1 MSENNSDENYLQL
14 RELLSET
21 LIRDVIIFIILYLF
35 VLAQS
40 WENLFLLL
48 FPIITFAYSVF
59 FRIIN
64 TNKWRTTSNSTL
76 ITYNP
81 IGLEKKHAN
90 RLYFTA
96 LLQLILLFWIGAES
110 YYHPQLIQSYDLFF
124 NIIFNFLYTFGF
136 YWILIDVWN
145 YSKIVIGLKNN
156 NYKLNTQ
163 AQNNILL
170 KSDLDRVISH
180 LNLKSFKIFS
190 VINLSTFIFLNILN
204 ISFALFIDNTFS
216 IFSYNLPG
224 TGIEGSLPLN
234 LSVISFLIIIIS
246 PLVVSFLLILIYKDL
261 NNINRAEFEKLLE
274 ELSEEDRKNIIENLT
289 KINKKFNRDL
299 ARE

>member
-1 MSENNSDENYLQL
+1 MSEKNSDENYLLL
-14 RELLSET
+14 RELLNET
-21 LIRDVIIFIILYLF
+21 LLRDIITFIILYLF

-64 TNKWRTTSNSTL
+64 TNKWRITSNNTL

-90 RLYFTA
+90 RLFFTA
-96 LLQLILLFWIGAES
+96 ILQLILLFWIGAES

-145 YSKIVIGLKNN
+145 YSKIIIRLKNN
-156 NYKLNTQ
+156 IPHTQ
-163 AQNNILL
+163 AQNNTLL
-170 KSDLDRVISH
+170 KNNLDKDISQ
-180 LNLKSFKIFS
+180 LKLKSFKIVS
-190 VINLSTFIFLNILN
+190 IVNLSTFIVLNVLN
-204 ISFALFIDNTFS
+204 ISFTLFIDNTFS
-216 IFSYNLPG
+216 RFSYYLPG

-234 LSVISFLIIIIS
+234 ISVISFLIVIIS
-246 PLVVSFLLILIYKDL
+246 PLVASFLLIFIYKDL
-261 NNINRAEFEKLLE
+261 NNIYHADFEILLK
-274 ELSEEDRKNIIENLT
+274 ELSEENRKNIIENLT
-289 KINKKFNRDL
+289 KINKKFNRDF

>member
-1 MSENNSDENYLQL
+1 MSEKNSDENYLLL
-14 RELLSET
+14 RELLNET
-21 LIRDVIIFIILYLF
+21 LLRDIITFIILYLF

-48 FPIITFAYSVF
+48 FPIITFTYSVF

-64 TNKWRTTSNSTL
+64 TNKWRTTSNNTP

-90 RLYFTA
+90 RLFFTA
-96 LLQLILLFWIGAES
+96 ILQLILLFWIGAES

-145 YSKIVIGLKNN
+145 YSKIVIRLKNN
-156 NYKLNTQ
+156 KLSTQ
-163 AQNNILL
+163 AQNNTLL
-170 KSDLDRVISH
+170 KSDLDKVISH
-180 LNLKSFKIFS
+180 LKLKSFKIVS
-190 VINLSTFIFLNILN
+190 IINLSTFIFLNILN
-204 ISFALFIDNTFS
+204 ISFTLFIDS
-216 IFSYNLPG
+216 AVSRFSYYLPG

-234 LSVISFLIIIIS
+234 ISIISLLIVIIS
-246 PLVVSFLLILIYKDL
+246 PLVASFLLIFIYKDL
-261 NNINRAEFEKLLE
+261 NNIDHANFENLLKELPE
-274 ELSEEDRKNIIENLT
+274 ENRKNIIENLT
-289 KINKKFNRDL
+289 KINVKFNREF

>member
-1 MSENNSDENYLQL
+1 MSEKNSDESYLL
-14 RELLSET
+14 LSELLSET
-21 LIRDVIIFIILYLF
+21 LLRDIITFIILYLF

-64 TNKWRTTSNSTL
+64 TNKWRTTSNSTQ

-90 RLYFTA
+90 RLFFTSI
-96 LLQLILLFWIGAES
+96 LQLILLFWIGAES

-145 YSKIVIGLKNN
+145 YSKIVIRSKNNKLSTQTQNNTLLKNN
-156 NYKLNTQ
+156 
-163 AQNNILL
+163 
-170 KSDLDRVISH
+170 LDKVVSH
-180 LNLKSFKIFS
+180 LKLKSFKIVS
-190 VINLSTFIFLNILN
+190 IVNLSTFTFLNILN
-204 ISFALFIDNTFS
+204 ISFTLFDSTFS
-216 IFSYNLPG
+216 RFSYYLPG

-234 LSVISFLIIIIS
+234 ISVISFFIVIIS
-246 PLVVSFLLILIYKDL
+246 PLVASFLLIFIYKEL
-261 NNINRAEFEKLLE
+261 NNINHAKFENLLKELPE
-274 ELSEEDRKNIIENLT
+274 ENRKNIIENLT

>member
-1 MSENNSDENYLQL
+1 MSEKNSDENYLLL
-14 RELLSET
+14 RELLNET
-21 LIRDVIIFIILYLF
+21 LLRDIITFIILYLF

-64 TNKWRTTSNSTL
+64 TNKWRTTSNNTP

-90 RLYFTA
+90 RLFFTA
-96 LLQLILLFWIGAES
+96 ILQLFLLFWIGAES

-145 YSKIVIGLKNN
+145 YSKIVIRLKNN
-156 NYKLNTQ
+156 KLSTQ
-163 AQNNILL
+163 AQNNTLL
-170 KSDLDRVISH
+170 KSDLDKVISH
-180 LNLKSFKIFS
+180 LKLKSFKIIS
-190 VINLSTFIFLNILN
+190 IINLSTFIFLNILN
-204 ISFALFIDNTFS
+204 ISFTLFIDS
-216 IFSYNLPG
+216 AVSRFSYYLPG

-234 LSVISFLIIIIS
+234 ISIISLLIVIIS
-246 PLVVSFLLILIYKDL
+246 PLVASFLLIFIYKDL
-261 NNINRAEFEKLLE
+261 NNIDHANFENLLKELPE
-274 ELSEEDRKNIIENLT
+274 ENRKNIIENLT
-289 KINKKFNRDL
+289 KINVKFNREF

>member
-1 MSENNSDENYLQL
+1 MSEKNSDENYLLL
-14 RELLSET
+14 RELLNET
-21 LIRDVIIFIILYLF
+21 LLRDIITFIILYLF

-64 TNKWRTTSNSTL
+64 TNKWRITSNNTL

-90 RLYFTA
+90 RLFFTA
-96 LLQLILLFWIGAES
+96 ILQLILLFWIGAES

-145 YSKIVIGLKNN
+145 YSKIIIRLKNN
-156 NYKLNTQ
+156 IPHTQ
-163 AQNNILL
+163 AQNNTLL
-170 KSDLDRVISH
+170 KNNLDKDISQ
-180 LNLKSFKIFS
+180 LKLKSFKIVS
-190 VINLSTFIFLNILN
+190 IVNLSTFIFLNVLN
-204 ISFALFIDNTFS
+204 ISFTLFIDNTFS
-216 IFSYNLPG
+216 RFSYYLPG

-234 LSVISFLIIIIS
+234 ISVISFLIVIIS
-246 PLVVSFLLILIYKDL
+246 PLVASFLLIFIYKDL
-261 NNINRAEFEKLLE
+261 NNIYHADFEILLK
-274 ELSEEDRKNIIENLT
+274 ELSEENRKNIIENLT
-289 KINKKFNRDL
+289 KINKKFNRDF

>member
-1 MSENNSDENYLQL
+1 MSEKNSDENYLLL
-14 RELLSET
+14 RELLNET
-21 LIRDVIIFIILYLF
+21 LLRDIITFIILYLF

-48 FPIITFAYSVF
+48 FPIITFTYSVF

-64 TNKWRTTSNSTL
+64 TNKWRTTSNNTP

-90 RLYFTA
+90 RLFFTA
-96 LLQLILLFWIGAES
+96 ILQLFLLFWIGAES

-145 YSKIVIGLKNN
+145 YSKIVIRLKNN
-156 NYKLNTQ
+156 KLSTQ
-163 AQNNILL
+163 AQNNTLL
-170 KSDLDRVISH
+170 KSDLDKVISH
-180 LNLKSFKIFS
+180 LKLKSFKIVS
-190 VINLSTFIFLNILN
+190 IINLSTFIFLNILN
-204 ISFALFIDNTFS
+204 ISFTLFIDS
-216 IFSYNLPG
+216 AVSRFSYYLPG

-234 LSVISFLIIIIS
+234 ISIISLLIVIIS
-246 PLVVSFLLILIYKDL
+246 PLVASFLLIFIYKDL
-261 NNINRAEFEKLLE
+261 NNIDHANFENLLKELPE
-274 ELSEEDRKNIIENLT
+274 ENRKNIIENLT
-289 KINKKFNRDL
+289 KINVKFNREF

>member
-1 MSENNSDENYLQL
+1 MSENNSDENYLLL
-14 RELLSET
+14 RELLNET
-21 LIRDVIIFIILYLF
+21 LLRDIIIFIILYLF
-35 VLAQS
+35 ILAQS

-64 TNKWRTTSNSTL
+64 TNKWRTTSNSTQ

-90 RLYFTA
+90 RLFFTA
-96 LLQLILLFWIGAES
+96 ILQLILLFWIGAES
-110 YYHPQLIQSYDLFF
+110 YYHPQLIQYYDLFF

-145 YSKIVIGLKNN
+145 HSKIVIRLKNN
-156 NYKLNTQ
+156 KLSTQ
-163 AQNNILL
+163 AQNNTLL
-170 KSDLDRVISH
+170 KSDLDKVISH
-180 LNLKSFKIFS
+180 LKLKSFKIVS
-190 VINLSTFIFLNILN
+190 IVNLSTFIFLNVLN
-204 ISFALFIDNTFS
+204 ISFTLFIDNTFS
-216 IFSYNLPG
+216 RFSYYLPG

-234 LSVISFLIIIIS
+234 ISIISFLIVIIS
-246 PLVVSFLLILIYKDL
+246 PLIASFLLIFIYKDL
-261 NNINRAEFEKLLE
+261 NNIDHANLE
-274 ELSEEDRKNIIENLT
+274 NLMKELPEENRKNMIENLT
-289 KINKKFNRDL
+289 KINKKFYRDL

>member
-1 MSENNSDENYLQL
+1 MSEKNSNENYLLL
-14 RELLSET
+14 RELLNET
-21 LIRDVIIFIILYLF
+21 LLRDIIIFVILYLF

-64 TNKWRTTSNSTL
+64 TNKWRIPSNSTQ

-90 RLYFTA
+90 RLFFTA
-96 LLQLILLFWIGAES
+96 ILQLILLFWIGAES

-136 YWILIDVWN
+136 YWILTDVWN
-145 YSKIVIGLKNN
+145 YSKIRIRLKNN
-156 NYKLNTQ
+156 DLSTQ
-163 AQNNILL
+163 AQNNTLL
-170 KSDLDRVISH
+170 KSDLDKVISH
-180 LNLKSFKIFS
+180 LKLKSFKI
-190 VINLSTFIFLNILN
+190 VIIVNLSTFIFLNILN
-204 ISFALFIDNTFS
+204 ISFVLFIDNTFS
-216 IFSYNLPG
+216 KFSYYLPG

-234 LSVISFLIIIIS
+234 IFVTSFLIVIIS
-246 PLVVSFLLILIYKDL
+246 PLVASFLLIIIYKDL
-261 NNINRAEFEKLLE
+261 NNKNHADFENLLKDLPE
-274 ELSEEDRKNIIENLT
+274 EIHKNIIEKLT

>member
-1 MSENNSDENYLQL
+1 MSENNSDENYLLL
-14 RELLSET
+14 RELLNET
-21 LIRDVIIFIILYLF
+21 SLRDIIIFIILYLF
-35 VLAQS
+35 ILAQS

-64 TNKWRTTSNSTL
+64 TNKWRTTSNSAL

-90 RLYFTA
+90 RLFFTA
-96 LLQLILLFWIGAES
+96 ILQLILLFWIGAES
-110 YYHPQLIQSYDLFF
+110 YYHPQLIQYYNLFF

-145 YSKIVIGLKNN
+145 YSKIVIRLKNN
-156 NYKLNTQ
+156 NNKLSTQ
-163 AQNNILL
+163 AQNNTSL
-170 KSDLDRVISH
+170 KSDLDKVTSH
-180 LNLKSFKIFS
+180 LKLKSFKIVS
-190 VINLSTFIFLNILN
+190 IVNLSTFIFLNVLN
-204 ISFALFIDNTFS
+204 ISFTLFIDNTFS
-216 IFSYNLPG
+216 RFSYYLPG

-234 LSVISFLIIIIS
+234 ISVISFLIVIIS
-246 PLVVSFLLILIYKDL
+246 PFVASFLLIFIYKDL
-261 NNINRAEFEKLLE
+261 NKIIQANLENLME
-274 ELSEEDRKNIIENLT
+274 ELPEENRKNIIENLT

>member
-1 MSENNSDENYLQL
+1 MSEKNSDENSLLL
-14 RELLSET
+14 RELLNET
-21 LIRDVIIFIILYLF
+21 LLRDVITFIILYLF
-35 VLAQS
+35 ILAQS

-64 TNKWRTTSNSTL
+64 TNKWRITSNNTL

-90 RLYFTA
+90 RLFFTSI
-96 LLQLILLFWIGAES
+96 LQLILLFWIGAES

-145 YSKIVIGLKNN
+145 YSKIVIRLKNN
-156 NYKLNTQ
+156 IPRTQ
-163 AQNNILL
+163 AQNNTLL
-170 KSDLDRVISH
+170 KNNLDKDISQ
-180 LNLKSFKIFS
+180 LKLKSFKIVS
-190 VINLSTFIFLNILN
+190 IVNLSTFIFLNVLN
-204 ISFALFIDNTFS
+204 ISFTLFIDSTFS
-216 IFSYNLPG
+216 RFSYYLPG

-234 LSVISFLIIIIS
+234 ISVISFLIIIIS
-246 PLVVSFLLILIYKDL
+246 PSVASFLLIFIYKDL
-261 NNINRAEFEKLLE
+261 NKIYHADFEILLK
-274 ELSEEDRKNIIENLT
+274 ELSEENRKNIIENLT
-289 KINKKFNRDL
+289 KINKKFNRDF

>member
-1 MSENNSDENYLQL
+1 MSEKNSDENYLLL
-14 RELLSET
+14 RELLNET
-21 LIRDVIIFIILYLF
+21 LIRDIIIFIILYLF
-35 VLAQS
+35 VLTQS

-64 TNKWRTTSNSTL
+64 TNKWRTTSNSTQ

-90 RLYFTA
+90 RLFFTA
-96 LLQLILLFWIGAES
+96 ILQLILLFWIGAES

-136 YWILIDVWN
+136 YWILTDVWN
-145 YSKIVIGLKNN
+145 YSKISIRLKNN
-156 NYKLNTQ
+156 DLSTQ
-163 AQNNILL
+163 AQNNTLL
-170 KSDLDRVISH
+170 KSDLDKVISH
-180 LNLKSFKIFS
+180 LKLKSFKI
-190 VINLSTFIFLNILN
+190 VNIVNLSTFIFLNILN
-204 ISFALFIDNTFS
+204 ISFVLFIDNTFS
-216 IFSYNLPG
+216 KFSYYLPG

-234 LSVISFLIIIIS
+234 IFVTSFLIVIIS
-246 PLVVSFLLILIYKDL
+246 PLVASILLIFIYKEL
-261 NNINRAEFEKLLE
+261 NNKNHADFENSLNELPE
-274 ELSEEDRKNIIENLT
+274 EIRKNIIENLT

>member
-1 MSENNSDENYLQL
+1 MSENNSDENYLLL
-14 RELLSET
+14 RELLNET
-21 LIRDVIIFIILYLF
+21 LLRDIIIFIILYLF
-35 VLAQS
+35 VLSQS

-64 TNKWRTTSNSTL
+64 TNKWRTTSNSTQ

-90 RLYFTA
+90 RLFFTA
-96 LLQLILLFWIGAES
+96 ILQLILLFWIGAES

-136 YWILIDVWN
+136 YWILTDVWN
-145 YSKIVIGLKNN
+145 YSKIVVRLKNS
-156 NYKLNTQ
+156 KLSTQ
-163 AQNNILL
+163 AQNNTLL
-170 KSDLDRVISH
+170 KSDLDKVISH
-180 LNLKSFKIFS
+180 LKMKSFKIICI
-190 VINLSTFIFLNILN
+190 VNLSTFIFLNILN
-204 ISFALFIDNTFS
+204 ISFTLFIDNTFS
-216 IFSYNLPG
+216 IFSYYLPG

-234 LSVISFLIIIIS
+234 ISIISFLIVIIS
-246 PLVVSFLLILIYKDL
+246 PLVASFILIFIYKGL
-261 NNINRAEFEKLLE
+261 NNFNQADFENLLKRLPEENRK
-274 ELSEEDRKNIIENLT
+274 SIIENFT

>member
-1 MSENNSDENYLQL
+1 MSEKNSDENYLLL
-14 RELLSET
+14 RELLNET
-21 LIRDVIIFIILYLF
+21 LLRDIITFIILYLF

-64 TNKWRTTSNSTL
+64 TNKWRTTSNSIQ

-90 RLYFTA
+90 RLFFTA
-96 LLQLILLFWIGAES
+96 ILQLILLFWIGAES

-124 NIIFNFLYTFGF
+124 NVIFNFLYTFGF

-145 YSKIVIGLKNN
+145 YSKIVIRLKNN
-156 NYKLNTQ
+156 KLSTQ
-163 AQNNILL
+163 AQNNTLL
-170 KSDLDRVISH
+170 KSDLDKVISH
-180 LNLKSFKIFS
+180 LKLKSFKIVS
-190 VINLSTFIFLNILN
+190 IVNLSTFIFLNILN
-204 ISFALFIDNTFS
+204 ISFTLFIDNTFS
-216 IFSYNLPG
+216 RFLYYLPG

-234 LSVISFLIIIIS
+234 ISVISFLIVIIS
-246 PLVVSFLLILIYKDL
+246 PLVASLLLIFIYKDL
-261 NNINRAEFEKLLE
+261 NNINHANLENLLE
-274 ELSEEDRKNIIENLT
+274 QLPEENRKNIIENLT

>member
-1 MSENNSDENYLQL
+1 MSENNSDENYLLL
-14 RELLSET
+14 RELLNET
-21 LIRDVIIFIILYLF
+21 FFRDLIVFIILYLF

-64 TNKWRTTSNSTL
+64 TNKWRTTSNSTQ

-90 RLYFTA
+90 RLFFTA
-96 LLQLILLFWIGAES
+96 ILQLILLFWIGAES

-145 YSKIVIGLKNN
+145 YSKILIRLKNN
-156 NYKLNTQ
+156 KLSTQ
-163 AQNNILL
+163 AQNNTLL
-170 KSDLDRVISH
+170 KSDLDKVISH
-180 LNLKSFKIFS
+180 LKLKSFKIVS
-190 VINLSTFIFLNILN
+190 IVNLSTFIFLNILN
-204 ISFALFIDNTFS
+204 ISFTLFIDNTFLR
-216 IFSYNLPG
+216 FSYYLPG

-234 LSVISFLIIIIS
+234 LSVISFLIVIIS
-246 PLVVSFLLILIYKDL
+246 PLVASYLLIFIYKDL
-261 NNINRAEFEKLLE
+261 NNINHADFENFLKKLPE
-274 ELSEEDRKNIIENLT
+274 ENRKNIIENLT

>member
-1 MSENNSDENYLQL
+1 MSEKNSDENYLLL
-14 RELLSET
+14 RELLNET
-21 LIRDVIIFIILYLF
+21 LLRDVITFIILYLF

-48 FPIITFAYSVF
+48 FPIITFTYSVF

-64 TNKWRTTSNSTL
+64 TNKWRTTSNNTP

-90 RLYFTA
+90 RLFFTA
-96 LLQLILLFWIGAES
+96 ILQLILLFWIGAES

-145 YSKIVIGLKNN
+145 YSKIGIKLKNN
-156 NYKLNTQ
+156 KNKLSTQ
-163 AQNNILL
+163 AQNNTLF
-170 KSDLDRVISH
+170 KSDLDKVISH
-180 LNLKSFKIFS
+180 LNLKSFKIVS
-190 VINLSTFIFLNILN
+190 IVNLSTFIFLNVLN
-204 ISFALFIDNTFS
+204 LSFTLFIDNTIS
-216 IFSYNLPG
+216 RFSYYLPG
-224 TGIEGSLPLN
+224 TGIEGSLPLSI
-234 LSVISFLIIIIS
+234 SVISFLIVIIS
-246 PLVVSFLLILIYKDL
+246 PLEASFLLIFIYKDL
-261 NNINRAEFEKLLE
+261 NNINYADFENLLKKLPE
-274 ELSEEDRKNIIENLT
+274 ENRKDIIENLT

>member
-1 MSENNSDENYLQL
+1 MSEKNSDENYLLL
-14 RELLSET
+14 RELLNET
-21 LIRDVIIFIILYLF
+21 LLRDIIIFIILYLF
-35 VLAQS
+35 ILAQS

-64 TNKWRTTSNSTL
+64 TNKWRTTSNSTQ

-90 RLYFTA
+90 RLFFTA
-96 LLQLILLFWIGAES
+96 ILQLILLFWIGAES
-110 YYHPQLIQSYDLFF
+110 YYHPQLIQYYDLFF

-145 YSKIVIGLKNN
+145 HSKIVIRLKNN
-156 NYKLNTQ
+156 KLSTQ
-163 AQNNILL
+163 AQNNTSL
-170 KSDLDRVISH
+170 KSDLDKVISH
-180 LNLKSFKIFS
+180 LKLKSFKIVS
-190 VINLSTFIFLNILN
+190 IVNLSTFIFLNVLN
-204 ISFALFIDNTFS
+204 ISFTLFIDNTFS
-216 IFSYNLPG
+216 RFSYYLPG

-234 LSVISFLIIIIS
+234 ISIISFLIVIIS
-246 PLVVSFLLILIYKDL
+246 PLIASFLLIFIYKDL
-261 NNINRAEFEKLLE
+261 NNIDHANLE
-274 ELSEEDRKNIIENLT
+274 NLMKELPEENRKNMIENLT
-289 KINKKFNRDL
+289 KINKKFYRDL

>member
-1 MSENNSDENYLQL
+1 MSENNSDENYLVL
-14 RELLSET
+14 RELLNET
-21 LIRDVIIFIILYLF
+21 FFRDLFVFIILYLF

-64 TNKWRTTSNSTL
+64 TNKWRTTSNSTP

-90 RLYFTA
+90 RLFFTA
-96 LLQLILLFWIGAES
+96 ILQLILLFWIGAES

-145 YSKIVIGLKNN
+145 YSKIIIWLKNN
-156 NYKLNTQ
+156 KLSTE
-163 AQNNILL
+163 AQNNTLL
-170 KSDLDRVISH
+170 QKDLEKVISH
-180 LNLKSFKIFS
+180 LKLKSFKIIS
-190 VINLSTFIFLNILN
+190 IINLSTFIFLNILN
-204 ISFALFIDNTFS
+204 IGFTLFIDNTFLR
-216 IFSYNLPG
+216 FSYYLPG
-224 TGIEGSLPLN
+224 TGIEGSQPLN
-234 LSVISFLIIIIS
+234 ISIIPFLIVIIS
-246 PLVVSFLLILIYKDL
+246 PLVVSFLLIIIYKDL
-261 NNINRAEFEKLLE
+261 NNINHIDFENFLKKLPE
-274 ELSEEDRKNIIENLT
+274 ENRNNIIKNLT

>member
-1 MSENNSDENYLQL
+1 MSEKNSDENYLLL
-14 RELLSET
+14 RELLNET
-21 LIRDVIIFIILYLF
+21 LLRDVITFIILYLF

-64 TNKWRTTSNSTL
+64 TNKWRTTSNSSL

-90 RLYFTA
+90 RLFFTSI
-96 LLQLILLFWIGAES
+96 LQLILLFWIGAES

-145 YSKIVIGLKNN
+145 YSKIVIRLKNN
-156 NYKLNTQ
+156 IPRTQ

-170 KSDLDRVISH
+170 KKDLDKVISH
-180 LNLKSFKIFS
+180 LTLKSFKIVS
-190 VINLSTFIFLNILN
+190 IVNLSTFIFLNILN
-204 ISFALFIDNTFS
+204 ISFTLFIDSTFS
-216 IFSYNLPG
+216 RLSYYLPG

-234 LSVISFLIIIIS
+234 ISVISFLIVIIS
-246 PLVVSFLLILIYKDL
+246 PLVASFLLTFIYKDL
-261 NNINRAEFEKLLE
+261 NKIYHADFELLLK
-274 ELSEEDRKNIIENLT
+274 ELSEENRNNIIENLT

>member
-1 MSENNSDENYLQL
+1 MSEKNSDENYLLL
-14 RELLSET
+14 RELLNET
-21 LIRDVIIFIILYLF
+21 LLRDIIIFVILYLF

-59 FRIIN
+59 FRITN
-64 TNKWRTTSNSTL
+64 TNKWRTTLNSTQ

-90 RLYFTA
+90 RLFFTA
-96 LLQLILLFWIGAES
+96 ILQLILLFWIGAES

-136 YWILIDVWN
+136 YWILTDVWN
-145 YSKIVIGLKNN
+145 YSKISIRLKNN
-156 NYKLNTQ
+156 DLSTQ
-163 AQNNILL
+163 AQNNTLL
-170 KSDLDRVISH
+170 KSDLDKVISH
-180 LNLKSFKIFS
+180 LKLKSFKI
-190 VINLSTFIFLNILN
+190 VNIVNLSTFIFLNILN
-204 ISFALFIDNTFS
+204 ISFVLFIDNTFS
-216 IFSYNLPG
+216 RFSYYLPG

-234 LSVISFLIIIIS
+234 IFVTSFLIVIIS
-246 PLVVSFLLILIYKDL
+246 PLVASFLLIIIYKDL
-261 NNINRAEFEKLLE
+261 NNKNHADFENLLKKLPE
-274 ELSEEDRKNIIENLT
+274 ENRKNIIENLT

-299 ARE
+299 SRE

>member
-1 MSENNSDENYLQL
+1 MSENNSDENYLLL
-14 RELLSET
+14 RELLNET
-21 LIRDVIIFIILYLF
+21 LLRDIIIFIILYLF
-35 VLAQS
+35 ILAQS
-40 WENLFLLL
+40 WVNLFLLL

-64 TNKWRTTSNSTL
+64 TNKWRTTSNSTQ
-76 ITYNP
+76 IIYNP

-90 RLYFTA
+90 RLFFTSI
-96 LLQLILLFWIGAES
+96 LQLILLFWIGAES

-145 YSKIVIGLKNN
+145 YSKIVIRLKNN
-156 NYKLNTQ
+156 NNELSTQ
-163 AQNNILL
+163 AQNNALL
-170 KSDLDRVISH
+170 KNELDKVISH
-180 LNLKSFKIFS
+180 LKLKSFKIVS
-190 VINLSTFIFLNILN
+190 IVNLSTFIFLNILN
-204 ISFALFIDNTFS
+204 ISFTLFIDNTVS
-216 IFSYNLPG
+216 RFSYYLPG

-234 LSVISFLIIIIS
+234 ISVISFLIVIIS
-246 PLVVSFLLILIYKDL
+246 PLIASFLLIFIYKDL
-261 NNINRAEFEKLLE
+261 NTINHADFEYILEKLPE
-274 ELSEEDRKNIIENLT
+274 ENRKNIIENLI

>member
-1 MSENNSDENYLQL
+1 MSEKNSDENYLLL
-14 RELLSET
+14 RELLNET
-21 LIRDVIIFIILYLF
+21 LLRDIITFIILYLF
-35 VLAQS
+35 ILAQS

-64 TNKWRTTSNSTL
+64 TNKWRTTSNNTP

-90 RLYFTA
+90 RLFFTA
-96 LLQLILLFWIGAES
+96 ILLLILLFWIGAES

-145 YSKIVIGLKNN
+145 YSKIVIRLKNN
-156 NYKLNTQ
+156 KLSTQ
-163 AQNNILL
+163 AQNNTLL
-170 KSDLDRVISH
+170 KSDLDKVISH
-180 LNLKSFKIFS
+180 LKLKSFKIVS
-190 VINLSTFIFLNILN
+190 IINLSTFIFLNILN
-204 ISFALFIDNTFS
+204 ISFTLFIDS
-216 IFSYNLPG
+216 AVSRFSYYLPG

-234 LSVISFLIIIIS
+234 ISIISLLIVIIS
-246 PLVVSFLLILIYKDL
+246 PLVASFLLIFIYKDL
-261 NNINRAEFEKLLE
+261 NNIDHANFENLLKELPE
-274 ELSEEDRKNIIENLT
+274 ENRKNIIENLT
-289 KINKKFNRDL
+289 KINVKFNREF

>member
-1 MSENNSDENYLQL
+1 MSENNSEENYLLL
-14 RELLSET
+14 RELLNET
-21 LIRDVIIFIILYLF
+21 LLRDIIIFIILYLF
-35 VLAQS
+35 ILAQS

-64 TNKWRTTSNSTL
+64 TNKWRTTSNSTQ

-90 RLYFTA
+90 RLFFTA
-96 LLQLILLFWIGAES
+96 ILQLILLFWIGAES
-110 YYHPQLIQSYDLFF
+110 YYHPQLIQYYNLFF
-124 NIIFNFLYTFGF
+124 NIFFNFLYTFGF

-145 YSKIVIGLKNN
+145 YSKIVIRLKNN
-156 NYKLNTQ
+156 KLSTQ
-163 AQNNILL
+163 AQNNTSL
-170 KSDLDRVISH
+170 KSDLDKVISH
-180 LNLKSFKIFS
+180 LKLKSFKIVS
-190 VINLSTFIFLNILN
+190 IVNLSTFIFLNVLN
-204 ISFALFIDNTFS
+204 ISFTLFIDNTFS
-216 IFSYNLPG
+216 RFSYYLPG

-234 LSVISFLIIIIS
+234 ISVISFLIVIIS
-246 PLVVSFLLILIYKDL
+246 PFVASFLLIFIYKDL
-261 NNINRAEFEKLLE
+261 NNINHADFENLLKELPE
-274 ELSEEDRKNIIENLT
+274 ENRKNIIENLT

>member
-1 MSENNSDENYLQL
+1 MSEKNSDENYLLL
-14 RELLSET
+14 RELLNET
-21 LIRDVIIFIILYLF
+21 LLRDIITFIILYLF
-35 VLAQS
+35 ILAQS

-64 TNKWRTTSNSTL
+64 TNKWRTTSNSTQ

-90 RLYFTA
+90 RLFFTA
-96 LLQLILLFWIGAES
+96 ILQLILLFWIGAES

-145 YSKIVIGLKNN
+145 YSKIVIRLKNN
-156 NYKLNTQ
+156 KLSTQ
-163 AQNNILL
+163 AQNNTLL
-170 KSDLDRVISH
+170 KSDLDKVISH
-180 LNLKSFKIFS
+180 LKLKSFKIVS
-190 VINLSTFIFLNILN
+190 IVNLSTFIFLNILN
-204 ISFALFIDNTFS
+204 ISFTLFIDNTFS
-216 IFSYNLPG
+216 RFSYYLPG

-234 LSVISFLIIIIS
+234 ISVISFLIVIIS
-246 PLVVSFLLILIYKDL
+246 PLIASFLLIFIYKDL
-261 NNINRAEFEKLLE
+261 NNINHANLENLLKELPE
-274 ELSEEDRKNIIENLT
+274 ENRKNIIKNLT
-289 KINKKFNRDL
+289 KINKKFCRDL

>member
-1 MSENNSDENYLQL
+1 MSEKNSDENSLLL

-21 LIRDVIIFIILYLF
+21 LLRDVIIFIILYLF

-64 TNKWRTTSNSTL
+64 TNKWRTTSNSSL

-90 RLYFTA
+90 RLFFSSI
-96 LLQLILLFWIGAES
+96 LQLILLFWIGAES

-124 NIIFNFLYTFGF
+124 NIIFSFLYTFGF

-145 YSKIVIGLKNN
+145 YSKIVVGLKNN
-156 NYKLNTQ
+156 KLSTQ

-170 KSDLDRVISH
+170 KRDLDKVILH
-180 LNLKSFKIFS
+180 LKLKSFKTVSI
-190 VINLSTFIFLNILN
+190 INLSTFIFLNILN
-204 ISFALFIDNTFS
+204 ISFTLFIKNTVSS
-216 IFSYNLPG
+216 ISYYLPG

-234 LSVISFLIIIIS
+234 ISIISFLIVIIS
-246 PLVVSFLLILIYKDL
+246 PLVASFLLIFIYKDL
-261 NNINRAEFEKLLE
+261 NKINQTDFDNLLKELPE
-274 ELSEEDRKNIIENLT
+274 ENRKNIIENLT
-289 KINKKFNRDL
+289 KINKKFNREF

>member
-1 MSENNSDENYLQL
+1 MSEKNSDKKSLLL
-14 RELLSET
+14 RELLNET
-21 LIRDVIIFIILYLF
+21 LLRDVITFIILYLF

-64 TNKWRTTSNSTL
+64 TNKWRATSNSIQ

-90 RLYFTA
+90 RLFFTA
-96 LLQLILLFWIGAES
+96 ILQLILLFWIGAES

-124 NIIFNFLYTFGF
+124 NVIFIFLYTFGF

-145 YSKIVIGLKNN
+145 YSKIVIRLKNN
-156 NYKLNTQ
+156 KLSTQ
-163 AQNNILL
+163 AQNNTLL
-170 KSDLDRVISH
+170 NSDFDKGISH
-180 LNLKSFKIFS
+180 LKLKSFKIVS
-190 VINLSTFIFLNILN
+190 IVNLSTFIFLNVLN
-204 ISFALFIDNTFS
+204 ISFTLFIDDTFS
-216 IFSYNLPG
+216 RFSYYLPG

-234 LSVISFLIIIIS
+234 ISIITFLIVIIS
-246 PLVVSFLLILIYKDL
+246 PLVASLLLIFIYKDL
-261 NNINRAEFEKLLE
+261 NNINHANLENLLE
-274 ELSEEDRKNIIENLT
+274 QLPEESRKNIIENFT
-289 KINKKFNRDL
+289 KINKKFCRDL

>member
-1 MSENNSDENYLQL
+1 MSEKNSDENFLLL
-14 RELLSET
+14 RELLTET
-21 LIRDVIIFIILYLF
+21 LLRDIITFIILYLF

-64 TNKWRTTSNSTL
+64 TNKWRTTSNSTQ

-90 RLYFTA
+90 RLFFTSI
-96 LLQLILLFWIGAES
+96 LQLILLFWIGAES

-136 YWILIDVWN
+136 YWILIDIWN
-145 YSKIVIGLKNN
+145 YSKIVIRLKSN
-156 NYKLNTQ
+156 KLSTQ
-163 AQNNILL
+163 AQNNTLL
-170 KSDLDRVISH
+170 KSDLVKVISH
-180 LNLKSFKIFS
+180 LKLKGFKIVS
-190 VINLSTFIFLNILN
+190 IVNLSTFIFLNVLN
-204 ISFALFIDNTFS
+204 ISFTLFIENTVS
-216 IFSYNLPG
+216 RVSYYLPG

-234 LSVISFLIIIIS
+234 ISVISFLIVIIS
-246 PLVVSFLLILIYKDL
+246 PLVASFLLIFIYKDL
-261 NNINRAEFEKLLE
+261 NKINHTDFENLLE
-274 ELSEEDRKNIIENLT
+274 ELPEENRKNIIENLT
-289 KINKKFNRDL
+289 KINKKRI
-299 ARE
+299 ARRKS

>member
-1 MSENNSDENYLQL
+1 MSEKNSDENYLLL
-14 RELLSET
+14 RELLNET
-21 LIRDVIIFIILYLF
+21 VLRDIIIFIILYLF

-64 TNKWRTTSNSTL
+64 TNKWRTTSNSTQ

-136 YWILIDVWN
+136 YWVLIDVWN
-145 YSKIVIGLKNN
+145 YSKIVVRLKNN
-156 NYKLNTQ
+156 KLSTQ
-163 AQNNILL
+163 AQNNTLL
-170 KSDLDRVISH
+170 KSDLDKVISH
-180 LNLKSFKIFS
+180 LKLKSFKIIS
-190 VINLSTFIFLNILN
+190 IVNLSTFIFLNILN
-204 ISFALFIDNTFS
+204 ISFTLFIDN
-216 IFSYNLPG
+216 IFSRFSYYLPG

-234 LSVISFLIIIIS
+234 ISVISFLIVIIS
-246 PLVVSFLLILIYKDL
+246 PLVASFLLIFIYKDL
-261 NNINRAEFEKLLE
+261 NNINYADFENLLKKLPE
-274 ELSEEDRKNIIENLT
+274 ENRKNIIENLT
-289 KINKKFNRDL
+289 KINKKFIRDL